1 MPPSPAVDSDPVSL
15 RCQLGYPDLETFI
28 TGYAG
33 NLSAGGLFIPSSA
46 PPPVGTRVRF
56 ELLLVTAQAA
66 LRGEGEVTWATVG
79 TGPDA
84 LSGAGIRLIA
94 LDGPSRRVLSRA
106 IAHKSAHPE
115 AFFSSAPDPFA
126 TTAYQ
131 PPPPPP
137 PPPAVVGTPA
147 QAASAPLPVVSAP
160 IVNGHERSL
169 RARPAGTPAPEE
181 AELMALLK
189 PRRAAALPGPLD
201 PREAALK
208 LDALLGLRRQSAS

>member
-1 MPPSPAVDSDPVSL
+1 
-15 RCQLGYPDLETFI
+15 
-28 TGYAG
+28 
-33 NLSAGGLFIPSSA
+33 
-46 PPPVGTRVRF
+46 
-56 ELLLVTAQAA
+56 
-66 LRGEGEVTWATVG
+66 VG

-84 LSGAGIRLIA
+84 LSGAGIRLTA

-137 PPPAVVGTPA
+137 PPAVVGTPA
-147 QAASAPLPVVSAP
+147 QVASAPLPVVSAP
-160 IVNGHERSL
+160 SVNGHERSL
-169 RARPAGTPAPEE
+169 PARPAGAPAPEE

-189 PRRAAALPGPLD
+189 PRRAAALPEPLD

>member
-15 RCQLGYPDLETFI
+15 RCQLGYPDLEAFI

-33 NLSAGGLFIPSSA
+33 NLSAGGLFIPSSS

-84 LSGAGIRLIA
+84 LSGAGIKLTA

-115 AFFSSAPDPFA
+115 TFFSSAPDPFA
-126 TTAYQ
+126 TAAYQ
-131 PPPPPP
+131 PPPPPS
-137 PPPAVVGTPA
+137 PPAVVGTPA
-147 QAASAPLPVVSAP
+147 QVASAPVPVVSAP
-160 IVNGHERSL
+160 IVSAL
-169 RARPAGTPAPEE
+169 PALPTRPAGTPAPEE
-181 AELMALLK
+181 AELLALLK
-189 PRRAAALPGPLD
+189 PRRAALPSD

>member
-1 MPPSPAVDSDPVSL
+1 MPPSLAVDSDPVSL

-33 NLSAGGLFIPSSA
+33 NLSAGGLFIPSTS

-66 LRGEGEVTWATVG
+66 LRGEGEVTWSAVG
-79 TGPDA
+79 TSPDA
-84 LSGAGIRLIA
+84 LSGAGIRLTA

-106 IAHKSAHPE
+106 LAHKSAHPE

-131 PPPPPP
+131 PQPPPVASTAAPAASPPPP
-137 PPPAVVGTPA
+137 V
-147 QAASAPLPVVSAP
+147 ASAAVHRAIAARAP
-160 IVNGHERSL
+160 
-169 RARPAGTPAPEE
+169 GTPAPEE
-181 AELMALLK
+181 AELLLLLK
-189 PRRAAALPGPLD
+189 PRRAAPPAASD
-201 PREAALK
+201 PRDAALK
-208 LDALLGLRRQSAS
+208 LDALLGRRR

>member
-28 TGYAG
+28 TSYAG
-33 NLSAGGLFIPSSA
+33 NLSAGGLFIPSAS

-56 ELLLVTAQAA
+56 ELLLMTAQAA

-84 LSGAGIRLIA
+84 LSGAGIRLTA

-106 IAHKSAHPE
+106 IAHKSAHPD
-115 AFFSSAPDPFA
+115 AFYSSAPDPFA

-137 PPPAVVGTPA
+137 VVSVPPPPSTI
-147 QAASAPLPVVSAP
+147 ASAPPPPSTIASAP
-160 IVNGHERSL
+160 DLHTRPT
-169 RARPAGTPAPEE
+169 RPAGTPPPEE
-181 AELMALLK
+181 AELVALLR
-189 PRRAAALPGPLD
+189 PRRAASTPAPSD
-201 PREAALK
+201 AREAALK
-208 LDALLGLRRQSAS
+208 LDALLGLRR